1 MPTFYAYSVEAVE
14 GFTLKA
20 GWSDAPGKRA
30 RGALPRYFWP
40 RAPNCSTRHAP
51 QVGIAVVQNANG
63 DFKDFTNV
71 PACHSPRIFNAEA
84 LVLAAVSLFPYRI
97 N

>member
-1 MPTFYAYSVEAVE
+1 M
-14 GFTLKA
+14 
-20 GWSDAPGKRA
+20 
-30 RGALPRYFWP
+30 
-40 RAPNCSTRHAP
+40 
-51 QVGIAVVQNANG
+51 QNANG

-84 LVLAAVSLFPYRI
+84 LVIAAVSLFPYRI